1 MRTYIIRRI
10 LQFIPTL
17 FLISIVSFAII
28 QLPPGDYLTT
38 YLANLRAAGEDL
50 TEAEIIALE
59 AYYGLDQPVY
69 VQYFKWITNFLQ
81 GDMGQSFYWDRPVSK
96 LIGERI
102 MLTMIM
108 SFFNVGLCLYRC
120 NSNWRLFGCQ
130 AI

>member
-1 MRTYIIRRI
+1 MRIYIIRRI

-28 QLPPGDYLTT
+28 QLPPSDYLTT

-50 TEAEIIALE
+50 TEAEIIALK

-81 GDMGQSFYWDRPVSK
+81 SDMGQSFYWDRPVSK

-102 MLTMIM
+102 ILTMAM
-108 SFFNVGLCLYRC
+108 SLLTLVFNIRGGD
-120 NSNWRLFGCQ
+120 SHWRLFGCQ